1 MEEEEIM
8 EALMSRG
15 LARHQGKKNWKGQFN
30 GSESVSTRFRLLEE
44 GEEKTNKSGCV
55 IRRVFG
61 GFT

>member
-30 GSESVSTRFRLLEE
+30 GSESVSSGFRLLE

-61 GFT
+61 GFA